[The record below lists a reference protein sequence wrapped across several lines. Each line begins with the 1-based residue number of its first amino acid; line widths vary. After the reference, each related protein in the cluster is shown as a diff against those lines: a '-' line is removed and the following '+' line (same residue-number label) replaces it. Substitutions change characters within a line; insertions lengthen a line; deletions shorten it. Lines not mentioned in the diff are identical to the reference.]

1 MAFITIVK
9 AIIARSLFC
18 LHSFIAV
25 WKLVD
30 IMDGQVGYWYLVGL
44 LMLQAF
50 EGIVSICARNGEEM
64 KWFCPS
70 VFLYLVSV
78 VPTVWLMVLGVNAE
92 ARKELSASYNKT
104 VERHDH
110 APAVAISDDD
120 WVRILVQVLLVI
132 LLIGR
137 WLLPK
142 GELTREQLSQLLLAY
157 MAMAADII
165 ELFDC
170 FKMETVVYHH
180 ELIFATLGIWT
191 WSLLQFTLVLSA
203 THAPKTR
210 PSINYPP
217 PKDMIDEMTPVDRMV
232 HDFGEN
238 DGLLRPSVSCS
249 PNIDLF
255 LDMDII
261 AILTTVFM
269 QDGPFF
275 LLRLTLIFGYKVV
288 SYLNIFFTCKNTLL
302 VSLQLYRL
310 FVLIS
315 KKRIVIQK
323 RKECLRKNSLACAS
337 VEEGLGSG
345 GEDNTEV
352 PKERS
357 PSQEKPLPPPPEDV
371 FVDQSVEQALLEI
384 LEVIGEDNVIKEI
397 EKMAQLPQEEILQS
411 RKSTASL
418 KTIAEPVSSSA
429 SRKVSMIQPQMEEF
443 EEFEEEEDED
453 CSPPDSGFHN
463 QNGGP
468 CVRTVRRGTKKQQSV
483 SKRNQEYMK
492 RMEDFQPFY
501 AGSDCGSFSDTDVNN
516 EQAPF
521 YHQGGCVSGSSTSLV
536 EPKADGRRRQGW
548 TTIRDRFLHNDPHLR
563 DTQWRASAPTS
574 LHRESSRRSTHPL
587 GASPCPPYEYSY
599 SPQPHRRSRHPSKAS
614 KTGGSGTIHRSN
626 TTLHHSASVNDFRQ
640 TKYTCISE
648 SDADTLET
656 NV

>member
-1 MAFITIVK
+1 MAFITVIK
-9 AIIARSLFC
+9 AIIARSLFA

-78 VPTVWLMVLGVNAE
+78 VPTVWLMVLGVNTE
-92 ARKELSASYNKT
+92 ARKELNAIYNNTREKHDYASESSIT
-104 VERHDH
+104 
-110 APAVAISDDD
+110 DDD

-132 LLIGR
+132 LLVGR

-170 FKMETVVYHH
+170 FKMETVIYHH
-180 ELIFATLGIWT
+180 ELIYATLGIWT

-315 KKRIVIQK
+315 KKRIVIKK
-323 RKECLRKNSLACAS
+323 REGLRQNSLPYAD
-337 VEEGLGSG
+337 VESG
-345 GEDNTEV
+345 AD
-352 PKERS
+352 
-357 PSQEKPLPPPPEDV
+357 SQ
-371 FVDQSVEQALLEI
+371 
-384 LEVIGEDNVIKEI
+384 
-397 EKMAQLPQEEILQS
+397 
-411 RKSTASL
+411 R
-418 KTIAEPVSSSA
+418 
-429 SRKVSMIQPQMEEF
+429 
-443 EEFEEEEDED
+443 
-453 CSPPDSGFHN
+453 
-463 QNGGP
+463 
-468 CVRTVRRGTKKQQSV
+468 
-483 SKRNQEYMK
+483 
-492 RMEDFQPFY
+492 
-501 AGSDCGSFSDTDVNN
+501 
-516 EQAPF
+516 
-521 YHQGGCVSGSSTSLV
+521 
-536 EPKADGRRRQGW
+536 
-548 TTIRDRFLHNDPHLR
+548 
-563 DTQWRASAPTS
+563 
-574 LHRESSRRSTHPL
+574 
-587 GASPCPPYEYSY
+587 
-599 SPQPHRRSRHPSKAS
+599 
-614 KTGGSGTIHRSN
+614 
-626 TTLHHSASVNDFRQ
+626 
-640 TKYTCISE
+640 
-648 SDADTLET
+648 
-656 NV
+656 

>member
-1 MAFITIVK
+1 MHHSQTTHFI
-9 AIIARSLFC
+9 
-18 LHSFIAV
+18 
-25 WKLVD
+25 
-30 IMDGQVGYWYLVGL
+30 L
-44 LMLQAF
+44 L
-50 EGIVSICARNGEEM
+50 SPPP
-64 KWFCPS
+64 PS
-70 VFLYLVSV
+70 V
-78 VPTVWLMVLGVNAE
+78 
-92 ARKELSASYNKT
+92 
-104 VERHDH
+104 
-110 APAVAISDDD
+110 
-120 WVRILVQVLLVI
+120 
-132 LLIGR
+132 
-137 WLLPK
+137 
-142 GELTREQLSQLLLAY
+142 
-157 MAMAADII
+157 
-165 ELFDC
+165 
-170 FKMETVVYHH
+170 
-180 ELIFATLGIWT
+180 IWT
-191 WSLLQFTLVLSA
+191 WSLMQFTLVLSA

-232 HDFGEN
+232 HDFGEG
-238 DGLLRPSVSCS
+238 DGLLRPSVTCS

-323 RKECLRKNSLACAS
+323 RKECLRQNSLTCAS
-337 VEEGLGSG
+337 VEDAGSG
-345 GEDNTEV
+345 GEDNAEV
-352 PKERS
+352 AKERS

-371 FVDQSVEQALLEI
+371 VVDQSVEQALLEI

-397 EKMAQLPQEEILQS
+397 EKMAQQEEILQF

-418 KTIAEPVSSSA
+418 KAIAEPVSSPA
-429 SRKVSMIQPQMEEF
+429 SRKVS
-443 EEFEEEEDED
+443 
-453 CSPPDSGFHN
+453 
-463 QNGGP
+463 NGGP

-516 EQAPF
+516 EQVPF
-521 YHQGGCVSGSSTSLV
+521 YHQRGCVSGSSTSLV

-548 TTIRDRFLHNDPHLR
+548 NTIRDRFLHNDQHLQ
-563 DTQWRASAPTS
+563 DTQWRASVPTS

-599 SPQPHRRSRHPSKAS
+599 SPEPHRRSRHTNKAS
-614 KTGGSGTIHRSN
+614 KTGSSRTIHRSN
-626 TTLHHSASVNDFRQ
+626 AALTHSALARHHSASVNDFQ

-648 SDADTLET
+648 SDADTLGT